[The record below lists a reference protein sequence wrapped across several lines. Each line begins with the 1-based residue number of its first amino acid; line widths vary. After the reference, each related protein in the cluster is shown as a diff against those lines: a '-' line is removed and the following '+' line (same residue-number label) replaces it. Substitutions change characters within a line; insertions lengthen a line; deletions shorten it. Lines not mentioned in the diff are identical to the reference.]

1 MNISF
6 PGPSLTLLL
15 YHRSSTVVWRWH
27 KLLLLVYVQLSS
39 TASTGSLLQGCSFR
53 SQIALD
59 RHRITADS
67 WVQLLQNCAAGLRVP
82 DSAFVRD
89 VCRSLR
95 RAIALTSANLSGDPS
110 PLAVRI

>member
-15 YHRSSTVVWRWH
+15 YHRSSTVVWRGH
-27 KLLLLVYVQLSS
+27 NLLLLVYVQLSS

-53 SQIALD
+53 CQIALD

-67 WVQLLQNCAAGLRVP
+67 WFSCCRTVLQAYG
-82 DSAFVRD
+82 
-89 VCRSLR
+89 CRTVHL
-95 RAIALTSANLSGDPS
+95 
-110 PLAVRI
+110 